1 MPEEPGRPNG
11 EQEEPLTA
19 VEEVP
24 PLHVSR
30 ERLTF
35 RARDEVVHIPLH
47 ELMER
52 GDSAAVPLL
61 LYALV
66 LKLQDIDVSMRAL
79 AGVAMTQAA
88 RVEALQGGG
97 ANQIIGDVV
106 KGLREMGVFP
116 PPIPGAPSPAG
127 DGGGPTSTQASRG
140 GRGLA

>member
-1 MPEEPGRPNG
+1 MVAGTGNLSGRPND

-19 VEEVP
+19 VEEIQ

-35 RARDEVVHIPLH
+35 RARDQVVHIPLH
-47 ELMER
+47 ELMDR

-79 AGVAMTQAA
+79 AGVAQVSAA
-88 RVEALQGGG
+88 RVEELQGGG

-106 KGLREMGVFP
+106 KGLREMGIFP
-116 PPIPGAPSPAG
+116 PPIPGAPGPAG
-127 DGGGPTSTQASRG
+127 DGRTQDEPQAR
-140 GRGLA
+140 